1 MDPFERALEA
11 IVGAGGIL
19 HGADAEPHCVDWR
32 GLYRG
37 RARAVARPA
46 STAEVARIV
55 ALCREHGVPIVPQGG
70 NTGLVGGATPSP
82 AGDALILLTG
92 RMNRI
97 REVDAA
103 DGTLTVEAGATL
115 AAVREAASE
124 AGLMFPLSIGSEGSA
139 QIGGVLA
146 ANAGGTGTARYGNAR
161 DLALGLEVVLP
172 DGRVWNGL
180 RKLRKDNSGYC
191 LRHLMMGAEGT
202 LGIITAAVLRLVPT
216 PRSIATAFCS
226 VPSAEAAV
234 ALLSTL
240 RAATGGELH
249 TFEYMS
255 RRGLGF
261 VLRHIPGTRL
271 PVEAAD
277 HHVLLEFAAATA
289 EGARPALEDAL
300 AAAYEDGLVTDAALA
315 DSEAAR
321 AGFWRLRESFAE
333 AQVRH
338 GPHVKCDI
346 AVPVSAAARFLDS
359 VGPACERDF
368 PGCAVVLLSHLGDG
382 NVHCNV
388 HAPEGW
394 AEGDFSPLR
403 DAIAG
408 RVDALAMECGG
419 TFSAEHGIGIAKLA
433 EMARFKDAVE
443 LDLMRTLRRALDP
456 DGLMNPG
463 KLVPA

>member
-1 MDPFERALEA
+1 MDPFEAALEA
-11 IVGAGGIL
+11 IVGAQGL
-19 HGADAEPHCVDWR
+19 LRGADAAPHCVDWR

-37 RARAVARPA
+37 HARAVVRPA
-46 STAEVARIV
+46 STAEVARVV

-82 AGDALILLTG
+82 AGDSMILLTG

-97 REVDAA
+97 REIDAA
-103 DGTLTVEAGATL
+103 NGTLTAEAGAPL
-115 AAVREAASE
+115 AVVREAAAES
-124 AGLMFPLSIGSEGSA
+124 GLMFPLSIGSEGSA

-146 ANAGGTGTARYGNAR
+146 ANAGGSGTARYGNAR

-202 LGIITAAVLRLVPT
+202 LGIITAAVLRLVPA
-216 PRSIATAFCS
+216 PRSVATAFCS
-226 VPSAEAAV
+226 VSSTAAGV

-240 RAATGGELH
+240 RTAMGGDLH

-255 RRGLGF
+255 RRGLGL

-271 PVEAAD
+271 PVAPAD
-277 HHVLLEFAAATA
+277 HHILVEFAAATA
-289 EGARPALEDAL
+289 DGARPALEEAL
-300 AAAYEDGLVTDAALA
+300 SAAYEEGLVTDAVLA
-315 DSEAAR
+315 DSETAR
-321 AGFWRLRESFAE
+321 AGFWRLREAFAE

-346 AVPVSAAARFLDS
+346 AVPISAASRFLDT
-359 VGPACERDF
+359 VGPTCARAF
-368 PGCAVVLLSHLGDG
+368 PGCSVVLLSHLGDG
-382 NVHCNV
+382 NIHCNV

-403 DAIAG
+403 EEIAG
-408 RVDALAMECGG
+408 RVDALAVECGG
-419 TFSAEHGIGIAKLA
+419 TFSAEHGIGAAKLG
-433 EMARFKDAVE
+433 EMARFKDPVE
-443 LDLMRTLRRALDP
+443 LELMRTLRRALDP

-463 KLVPA
+463 KLIPA

>member
-1 MDPFERALEA
+1 MDSFERALEA

-234 ALLSTL
+234 TL
-240 RAATGGELH
+240 QKQQRIVWMATDYLARLGTPDIACRFDVVGVNAATNPPSI
-249 TFEYMS
+249 TVIADAF
-255 RRGLGF
+255 R
-261 VLRHIPGTRL
+261 PG
-271 PVEAAD
+271 
-277 HHVLLEFAAATA
+277 
-289 EGARPALEDAL
+289 
-300 AAAYEDGLVTDAALA
+300 
-315 DSEAAR
+315 
-321 AGFWRLRESFAE
+321 W
-333 AQVRH
+333 
-338 GPHVKCDI
+338 
-346 AVPVSAAARFLDS
+346 
-359 VGPACERDF
+359 
-368 PGCAVVLLSHLGDG
+368 
-382 NVHCNV
+382 
-388 HAPEGW
+388 
-394 AEGDFSPLR
+394 
-403 DAIAG
+403 
-408 RVDALAMECGG
+408 
-419 TFSAEHGIGIAKLA
+419 
-433 EMARFKDAVE
+433 
-443 LDLMRTLRRALDP
+443 
-456 DGLMNPG
+456 
-463 KLVPA
+463 